1 MALLP
6 IELLVLGIFVCVTII
21 QLAYYWI
28 VFGRLA
34 FYKASDHEN
43 VHYPPVSI
51 VIVARN
57 EYYNL
62 KKNLP
67 LYLEQKYDDF
77 EVVVVNHISDDETRE
92 LLEDLQRQYPKLRV
106 VNITQDLNFFKGK
119 KFPLSLGIKSAA
131 NDIVLLT
138 DADCSPVGG
147 NWIKS
152 MAKNYTSNIQVV
164 LGYGPY
170 HKEKGMVNMFI
181 RYDTFMVAMQYL
193 SYALV
198 GMPYMGV
205 GRNLSYTRSVFF
217 ASGGFTS
224 HYMVSSGDDDLF
236 IGQIANRKNTK
247 IEVSP
252 DSFIYSVP
260 KKTFSEWFKQKQRH
274 LTTAKFY
281 KLKFK
286 LLLGLFSVSQFLF
299 YTSLVVA
306 LFISHFY
313 YLIIGLFLLRFI
325 SQIIV
330 QKKVINLL
338 QEKQLLIISLLLE
351 VFYIL
356 LIPIITFKS
365 IFLKPVQWK

>member
-6 IELLVLGIFVCVTII
+6 LELVVFGILIGATII

-34 FYKASDHEN
+34 FYKVPDHVN
-43 VHYPPVSI
+43 GHYPPVSI

-67 LYLEQKYDDF
+67 LFLEQEYGDF
-77 EVVVVNHISDDETRE
+77 EVVVVNHVSDDETRE
-92 LLEDLQRQYPKLRV
+92 LLEDLQRQYPKLRI

-138 DADCSPVGG
+138 DADCSPIGR

-152 MAKNYTSNIQVV
+152 MVRNYTSNIQVV

-170 HKEKGMVNMFI
+170 NKEKGIVNMFI

-193 SYALV
+193 SYAIA

-236 IGQIANRKNTK
+236 IEQIANKKNTK

-260 KKTFSEWFKQKQRH
+260 KKTFPEWFRQKQRH

-281 KLKFK
+281 KPKFK
-286 LLLGLFSVSQFLF
+286 LFLGLFSITQFLF
-299 YTSLVVA
+299 YASLVFA
-306 LFISHFY
+306 LFVSQSY

-330 QKKVINLL
+330 QKKVSNLL

-356 LIPIITFKS
+356 LMPFITFKS

>member
-147 NWIKS
+147 NWIES

-306 LFISHFY
+306 LFISHFD